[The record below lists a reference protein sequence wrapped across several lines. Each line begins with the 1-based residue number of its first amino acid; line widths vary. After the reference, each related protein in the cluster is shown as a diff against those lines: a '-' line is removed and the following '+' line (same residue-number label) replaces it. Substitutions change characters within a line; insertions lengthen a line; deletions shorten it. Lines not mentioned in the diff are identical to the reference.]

1 MKAALMGFIFLI
13 CEKYGLEM
21 GDVVDILICLSVTII
36 IIILLYTF
44 VSKLINCFTNVTKNI
59 YNNSTHRAVEQALK
73 DSMPAIQATLV
84 NDILNE
90 LYMRGGFAVENRE
103 ELVKAVMEELNL
115 KGNEEIMKKILLNKS
130 LGKEVGGDLT
140 VLKTKIYLSIL
151 NKIKRDD

>member
-1 MKAALMGFIFLI
+1 MKAALMGVIFFI

-21 GDVVDILICLSVTII
+21 DDVVDILICLGVTII

-44 VSKLINCFTNVTKNI
+44 VSKLINCLTNVTKNI

-73 DSMPAIQATLV
+73 DSMPVIQATLV

-90 LYMRGGFAVENRE
+90 LYMRGDFAVENRE
-103 ELVKAVMEELNL
+103 ELVNAVMEELNL
-115 KGNEEIMKKILLNKS
+115 KENEEMMKKILLNKS